1 MFKLNQELPDYVISL
16 RLAQLQQYYG
26 GTRLLAGILALSK
39 KRTNLGHPKDS
50 PSVHLQNLCQTY
62 GKESV
67 ISIYYSIY
75 KLDNVSKI
83 G

>member
-1 MFKLNQELPDYVISL
+1 MFKLMNELPDYVISL

-26 GTRLLAGILALSK
+26 STRLLAGILALEK
-39 KRTNLGHPKDS
+39 TRINLGHPKDS

-62 GKESV
+62 GKSSV
-67 ISIYYSIY
+67 INIYYSIY
-75 KLDNVSKI
+75 KLDKSTRV